1 MFAQYML
8 QILGANYESRI
19 IVFDFDNIESMY
31 SYTDL
36 LKEAGFN
43 IIYYKDSVEFRY
55 IYESSIKPSKEKFAV
70 IVDNKEQYVPY
81 DILKSFYNA
90 NISWNELFPNLD
102 KDIINKD
109 RNIELPLLH
118 NVYNKSLYSYENTA
132 NTNSYIM
139 ERLYEKENVEDYLK
153 DLQNELKELTFK
165 DKLTYNEWKHI
176 AAKKGK
182 GEYIAAKSGATVDFS
197 FIDEKFKQFILEEY
211 KFISGIVDS
220 KSPII
225 VSRVMD
231 FITKNEKIALI
242 ILDCMS
248 ILDFN
253 IISSKFEGIEYE
265 EDYIYALIPTT
276 TAISRQSLLSG
287 KFPVELDKPFHL
299 SREEREFKAKAKSL
313 GYLDKQICYAKGYD
327 IDIGPGIKCLSIIL
341 NDIDSLVHGQQQG
354 RIGMYNDVNFFAQS
368 GKLQKLIMKLYKEG
382 FNIYLVSDHGNTFCK
397 GMGIV
402 KGIGV
407 EVETKSKR
415 MIILKDF
422 AESRE
427 LIQKY
432 NLIEYPG
439 YYLDKQYQYLICNT
453 GTSFDTKDSMV
464 MTHGG
469 ISIDEVIV
477 PFIKVKA
484 VYYG

>member
-36 LKEAGFN
+36 LKDAGFN

-176 AAKKGK
+176 AAKREKG
-182 GEYIAAKSGATVDFS
+182 
-197 FIDEKFKQFILEEY
+197 
-211 KFISGIVDS
+211 
-220 KSPII
+220 
-225 VSRVMD
+225 
-231 FITKNEKIALI
+231 
-242 ILDCMS
+242 S
-248 ILDFN
+248 ILLQ
-253 IISSKFEGIEYE
+253 KVVLQ
-265 EDYIYALIPTT
+265 LI
-276 TAISRQSLLSG
+276 
-287 KFPVELDKPFHL
+287 FHL
-299 SREEREFKAKAKSL
+299 
-313 GYLDKQICYAKGYD
+313 
-327 IDIGPGIKCLSIIL
+327 
-341 NDIDSLVHGQQQG
+341 
-354 RIGMYNDVNFFAQS
+354 
-368 GKLQKLIMKLYKEG
+368 
-382 FNIYLVSDHGNTFCK
+382 
-397 GMGIV
+397 
-402 KGIGV
+402 
-407 EVETKSKR
+407 
-415 MIILKDF
+415 
-422 AESRE
+422 
-427 LIQKY
+427 
-432 NLIEYPG
+432 
-439 YYLDKQYQYLICNT
+439 
-453 GTSFDTKDSMV
+453 
-464 MTHGG
+464 
-469 ISIDEVIV
+469 
-477 PFIKVKA
+477 
-484 VYYG
+484 